1 MESVKI
7 VIPLPPVT
15 KKNSSQIITVGG
27 KPRLIPSK
35 KYREYEKATRFFL
48 KPLNIDYP
56 INVKCI
62 FYMPTRRRVDLTNLL
77 SAVADILVAHG
88 VVTDDNRDIIASHDG
103 SIVLYD
109 KKAPRTEI
117 EITKI
122 SNYEKWSS

>member
-1 MESVKI
+1 MKKYVQSVKI

-35 KYREYEKATRFFL
+35 KYREYEKAARIFL

-56 INVKCI
+56 INVKCT
-62 FYMPTRRRVDLTNLL
+62 FHMPTRRRVDLTNLL
-77 SAVADILVAHG
+77 SAAADILVAHG

-103 SIVLYD
+103 SI
-109 KKAPRTEI
+109 A
-117 EITKI
+117 
-122 SNYEKWSS
+122 